1 MSPQR
6 ITPKVIVETE
16 YFGSNNSIVVGSEG
30 LLLIDSPHCL
40 SDAKKWRKYA
50 EQFGQIRFVVNSD
63 HHPDHTIGNYV
74 MPGDVV
80 GHTDTR
86 ERLLSSEAPSRE
98 YLVDLMKRIDPKSVS
113 IFENEYQVRA
123 PNIVFDSKMD
133 IHLGD
138 ASVELTHR
146 PGHTRNSV
154 ITYFA
159 EDKVIFSGDIVCE
172 AGLPSF
178 QDSKIVD
185 WFDALDAVDCY
196 DYVYVVPGHGAVTDR
211 AGVQRYRE
219 LGRQVVTQVAER
231 MNRGHELQQV
241 AEEIR
246 FEDNIHVATD
256 SCAGYSDDMI
266 NIFQLRS
273 ISRIYQDLQET
284 PDLVSR

>member
-1 MSPQR
+1 
-6 ITPKVIVETE
+6 
-16 YFGSNNSIVVGSEG
+16 
-30 LLLIDSPHCL
+30 
-40 SDAKKWRKYA
+40 
-50 EQFGQIRFVVNSD
+50 
-63 HHPDHTIGNYV
+63 
-74 MPGDVV
+74 
-80 GHTDTR
+80 
-86 ERLLSSEAPSRE
+86 
-98 YLVDLMKRIDPKSVS
+98 VS
-113 IFENEYQVRA
+113 IFEQEYQVRV
-123 PNIVFDSKMD
+123 PNIVFDSNMD

-138 ASVELTHR
+138 ASLALTYQ

-196 DYVYVVPGHGAVTDR
+196 DYAYVVPGHGQVTDR

-219 LGRQVVTQVAER
+219 LGRQVVAQVAER
-231 MNRGHELQQV
+231 MDRGHELKQV

-256 SCAGYSDDMI
+256 SCAGYSEDMI
-266 NIFQLRS
+266 ETFQLRS